1 MSEPEDQAMDTTI
14 TDTGHNDEAQTSTT
28 ATANSIAP
36 TASPPPQAASSSSSS
51 SSSSSASA
59 SAAAASSAP
68 LTASGLPP
76 TDLQSRVFHYRSTC
90 LNILAQYQTHHLI
103 PHSGKVVIFDSQLV
117 VKHAFDGMVHH
128 DLSCAPVW
136 DSYKK
141 KYVGLLSVSDFL
153 DILMSTYAAEDKN
166 MFDNLSNA
174 RICDWAEYKKQRGT
188 SINRLLCIS
197 PEATLHEAVRQ
208 LLNYRVH
215 RLCVVQLALA
225 DTVLRII
232 TNHGILRFLRNN
244 CPVALSSAISIRE
257 LGIGVFNNLLTLT
270 FQTPVIK
277 ALELLSA
284 YKVSS
289 IPIVDEHNRPLDVYS
304 RADVRYL
311 ALDQTWRNLDMTIEE
326 ALSKHRRGRALPLCS
341 RDDSIHTVSGL
352 LVSSM
357 RHSLLCV
364 HADGTIE
371 GVVSLTD
378 IFSFLLN
385 SSAPAAES
393 RIAALK
399 RDYLVYEAAEAAAAA
414 AAAAGGAQAD
424 QGDVLGEPGSEMAAL
439 RAEEARRQR
448 SYLAD
453 HGQHEEMGMTTD
465 ENMVLQDLDVPMAD
479 ESTNAAASDHQRPKD
494 HPAPTASPGILP
506 GPPNDNVPRDMD
518 FLE

>member
-1 MSEPEDQAMDTTI
+1 MS
-14 TDTGHNDEAQTSTT
+14 TSLDPSTMVDS
-28 ATANSIAP
+28 NGS
-36 TASPPPQAASSSSSS
+36 SPPPIAAVDTHATPATHSHNQIQQQQQQQHTQQQQSPQQQPQSQPSPHPNSQ
-51 SSSSSASA
+51 
-59 SAAAASSAP
+59 P
-68 LTASGLPP
+68 LP
-76 TDLQSRVFHYRSTC
+76 TDPQSSPSAFSSTHPPPPAPDTSLQSRVFHYRSSC
-90 LNILAQYQTHHLI
+90 LNILSQYQTHHLI

-136 DSYKK
+136 DSFKK

-244 CPVALSSAISIRE
+244 CPVELSSSISIRE
-257 LGIGVFNNLLTLT
+257 LGIGVFQNLLTLT

-289 IPIVDEHNRPLDVYS
+289 IPIVDENNKPIDVYS
-304 RADVRYL
+304 RSDVRYL

-326 ALSKHRRGRALPLCS
+326 ALSKHRVRQDTPTHPRSDPREDAPNTAHADWTLCYFFLLLPL
-341 RDDSIHTVSGL
+341 
-352 LVSSM
+352 
-357 RHSLLCV
+357 LLCV
-364 HADGTIE
+364 C
-371 GVVSLTD
+371 V
-378 IFSFLLN
+378 
-385 SSAPAAES
+385 
-393 RIAALK
+393 
-399 RDYLVYEAAEAAAAA
+399 LV
-414 AAAAGGAQAD
+414 
-424 QGDVLGEPGSEMAAL
+424 
-439 RAEEARRQR
+439 
-448 SYLAD
+448 
-453 HGQHEEMGMTTD
+453 
-465 ENMVLQDLDVPMAD
+465 
-479 ESTNAAASDHQRPKD
+479 
-494 HPAPTASPGILP
+494 
-506 GPPNDNVPRDMD
+506 
-518 FLE
+518 

>member
-1 MSEPEDQAMDTTI
+1 
-14 TDTGHNDEAQTSTT
+14 
-28 ATANSIAP
+28 
-36 TASPPPQAASSSSSS
+36 
-51 SSSSSASA
+51 
-59 SAAAASSAP
+59 
-68 LTASGLPP
+68 
-76 TDLQSRVFHYRSTC
+76 
-90 LNILAQYQTHHLI
+90 
-103 PHSGKVVIFDSQLV
+103 
-117 VKHAFDGMVHH
+117 
-128 DLSCAPVW
+128 
-136 DSYKK
+136 
-141 KYVGLLSVSDFL
+141 
-153 DILMSTYAAEDKN
+153 

-244 CPVALSSAISIRE
+244 APLHLASAVTIRQ
-257 LGIGVFNNLLTLT
+257 LGIGVFHNLLTLT

-289 IPIVDEHNRPLDVYS
+289 IPIVDEQMRPVDVYTRS
-304 RADVRYL
+304 DVRYL
-311 ALDQTWRNLDMTIEE
+311 ALDQTWTNLDMTIEE

-357 RHSLLCV
+357 RHSLICV
-364 HADGTIE
+364 KPDGTIE

-385 SSAPAAES
+385 TNAPAAES
-393 RIAALK
+393 RIAALMQ
-399 RDYLVYEAAEAAAAA
+399 DYAQFEAAEASRLSAEAAAANEGGTAPLSAKSSLQVEERLKQQSFLAEHGVGGADTDVDAMMLGDVGIVHDEQLSPA
-414 AAAAGGAQAD
+414 AIQSAIAAGLRMPHHRGFPSSGPASAAG
-424 QGDVLGEPGSEMAAL
+424 QGSTGPFSGSTMSPDI
-439 RAEEARRQR
+439 RPSQP
-448 SYLAD
+448 D
-453 HGQHEEMGMTTD
+453 
-465 ENMVLQDLDVPMAD
+465 DLI
-479 ESTNAAASDHQRPKD
+479 PK
-494 HPAPTASPGILP
+494 
-506 GPPNDNVPRDMD
+506 DMD
-518 FLE
+518 FLG

>member
-1 MSEPEDQAMDTTI
+1 MATHTSGMS
-14 TDTGHNDEAQTSTT
+14 DEHADSISSSTT
-28 ATANSIAP
+28 TLGHIHQLQQQQQQQHPSTPQPRSRRESAP
-36 TASPPPQAASSSSSS
+36 SGPSHDINQTDASYPNEQHLQPPPSSSSFPHSTPSPSITYTPASTSAPSSSSSD
-51 SSSSSASA
+51 AT
-59 SAAAASSAP
+59 AASS
-68 LTASGLPP
+68 LPP
-76 TDLQSRVFHYRSTC
+76 SADPTLASRVFSYRSTC
-90 LNILAQYQTHHLI
+90 LNILSQYQTHHLI

-117 VKHAFDGMVHH
+117 VKHAFDAMVHH

-136 DSYKK
+136 DSFKK

-153 DILMSTYAAEDKN
+153 DILMSTYSAEDKN

-244 CPVALSSAISIRE
+244 CPVELSSSITVRE

-289 IPIVDEHNRPLDVYS
+289 IPIVDEDNRPVDVYS
-304 RADVRYL
+304 RSDVRYL

-326 ALSKHRRGRALPLCS
+326 ALSKHRVCQ
-341 RDDSIHTVSGL
+341 RD
-352 LVSSM
+352 
-357 RHSLLCV
+357 
-364 HADGTIE
+364 
-371 GVVSLTD
+371 
-378 IFSFLLN
+378 
-385 SSAPAAES
+385 
-393 RIAALK
+393 K
-399 RDYLVYEAAEAAAAA
+399 R
-414 AAAAGGAQAD
+414 
-424 QGDVLGEPGSEMAAL
+424 
-439 RAEEARRQR
+439 
-448 SYLAD
+448 
-453 HGQHEEMGMTTD
+453 
-465 ENMVLQDLDVPMAD
+465 
-479 ESTNAAASDHQRPKD
+479 
-494 HPAPTASPGILP
+494 
-506 GPPNDNVPRDMD
+506 
-518 FLE
+518 